1 MRGFDIDGPLEL
13 ILSQCSS
20 SGVLLTFS
28 QEALFVE
35 HCNSVE
41 EEQSGDVQI
50 AKGEPHLPVCRF
62 FGEKK
67 RDHSS
72 G

>member
-1 MRGFDIDGPLEL
+1 M
-13 ILSQCSS
+13 SQCSS

-41 EEQSGDVQI
+41 EEQSCDVQI
-50 AKGEPHLPVCRF
+50 AKGEPHLPRRTVSL
-62 FGEKK
+62 FGKKKIERWSSEKQ
-67 RDHSS
+67 RS
-72 G
+72 